1 MAPSSVPRHILKNIE
16 TTTSPLSTHH
26 DDDGGVGAESVF
38 NFKGNHRPMCVSSEV
53 LLINP
58 ALAEAEVDFRFA
70 KWLNGMKINKT
81 VN

>member
-1 MAPSSVPRHILKNIE
+1 
-16 TTTSPLSTHH
+16 
-26 DDDGGVGAESVF
+26 
-38 NFKGNHRPMCVSSEV
+38 MCVSSEV